1 MPCSEKEKLL
11 NDLLRDA
18 NYEAFRKEVYE
29 LSAAEFRSK
38 RQPQTSFYLALAAS
52 IALAGTLVV
61 LAVRLNKPTEVPVPS
76 AVTFQNDRLPVIDR
90 VQTSRLETM
99 EVVRSV
105 ADHKLIVTTRNHRRD
120 AVEFIVSDAA
130 TVERVNDSELLA
142 LFPDETLGFVTTPQ
156 GKKLVVFAE
165 PGRKIELPFAK
176 TVTR

>member
-29 LSAAEFRSK
+29 LSAEEFRSE
-38 RQPQTSFYLALAAS
+38 RRPQTSFYLALAAS
-52 IALAGTLVV
+52 IVLAGTLVV
-61 LAVRLNKPTEVPVPS
+61 FAARLNKPTEVAVPS
-76 AVTFQNDRLPVIDR
+76 AATFQNDGLPVIDR
-90 VQTSRLETM
+90 IQTTKLETI

-105 ADHKLIVTTRNHRRD
+105 ADRTLIITTPNYRRD
-120 AVEFIVSDAA
+120 AVEFIVSDTA

-142 LFPDETLGFVTTPQ
+142 LFPDETLGFVATPQ

-165 PGRKIELPFAK
+165 PGRKFELPFAK
-176 TVTR
+176 RATR